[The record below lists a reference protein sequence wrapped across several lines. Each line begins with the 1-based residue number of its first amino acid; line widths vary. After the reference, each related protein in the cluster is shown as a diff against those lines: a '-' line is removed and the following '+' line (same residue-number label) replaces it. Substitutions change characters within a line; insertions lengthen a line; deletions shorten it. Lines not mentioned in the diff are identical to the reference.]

1 MRMRVANVTSA
12 DGTSIASERFGSGP
26 AVIVVGGATCDR
38 AMTRPLAEEL
48 GRHFTVINYDRRGRG
63 DSGDTQ
69 PYAIEREVEDIGA
82 LIAETGGMASVYGHS
97 SGAGLALHAAARGL
111 PITGL
116 VLHEPPYASDTEEER
131 RISREYGEKLRAILA
146 EGRRGDA
153 VALFMTTV
161 GMPQETVE
169 GMRNEPWW
177 AKMEEVA
184 PTLAYDS
191 EIMGDVIGGGTI
203 PAGLIGTV
211 TVPALVLCGGAS
223 PEWMIE
229 VGRRISASLPNGRL
243 RVLDGQEHVVPPEVL
258 APVLAEFLTEA
269 RIAETAW
276 SGSWIKERSRR

>member
-1 MRMRVANVTSA
+1 MWVRVANVTSA
-12 DGTSIASERFGSGP
+12 DGTSIAFEGFGGGP
-26 AVIVVGGATCDR
+26 VVIVVGGATCDR

-69 PYAIEREVEDIGA
+69 PYAIEREVEDLGA
-82 LIAETGGMASVYGHS
+82 LISEAGSVASVYGHS

-111 PITGL
+111 PIARL
-116 VLHEPPYASDTEEER
+116 VLHEPPYAPDTEEER

-161 GMPQETVE
+161 GMPPEMVD
-169 GMRNEPWW
+169 GVRNEPWW

-191 EIMGDVIGGGTI
+191 EIMGDVSGGGTI
-203 PAGLIGTV
+203 PAGLIGAV

-229 VGRRISASLPNGRL
+229 VGRQISDGLPNGRL
-243 RVLDGQEHVVPPEVL
+243 RILDGQEHVVPPDVL

-269 RIAETAW
+269 RMTDR
-276 SGSWIKERSRR
+276 GG